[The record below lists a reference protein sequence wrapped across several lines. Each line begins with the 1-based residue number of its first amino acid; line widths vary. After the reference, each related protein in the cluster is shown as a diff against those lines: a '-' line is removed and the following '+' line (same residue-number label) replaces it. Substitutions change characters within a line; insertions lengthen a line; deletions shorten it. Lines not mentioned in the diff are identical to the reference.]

1 MGLNEQSKLGCT
13 YYTVYNEKDYAQKE
27 VMTMAVIE
35 TNQETKAK
43 LVYQLQSEKGEM
55 RQTSRTF
62 SNLAAG
68 ASNDALHAGLSA
80 RAGLLDVSGASIV
93 RVDESELVSE

>member
-1 MGLNEQSKLGCT
+1 
-13 YYTVYNEKDYAQKE
+13 
-27 VMTMAVIE
+27 MAVIE

-43 LVYQLQSEKGEM
+43 LVYQLQSEEGEM

-62 SNLAAG
+62 SNLAAD

-80 RAGLLDVSGASIV
+80 LAGLLDVSGASIV

>member
-1 MGLNEQSKLGCT
+1 MSLFG
-13 YYTVYNEKDYAQKE
+13 VVDYKYDEATDKE
-27 VMTMAVIE
+27 VTTMAIVE

-43 LVYQLQSEKGEM
+43 LVYQVESTEGEL

-62 SNLAAG
+62 SNLS
-68 ASNDALHAGLSA
+68 ASADNDALHAGLSA
-80 RAGLLDVSGASIV
+80 LAGLLDVSGASIV

>member
-1 MGLNEQSKLGCT
+1 
-13 YYTVYNEKDYAQKE
+13 
-27 VMTMAVIE
+27 MAVIE

-43 LVYQLQSEKGEM
+43 LVYQLQSEEGEM

-68 ASNDALHAGLSA
+68 AGNDALHAGLSA
-80 RAGLLDVSGASIV
+80 LAGLLDVSGASIV

>member
-1 MGLNEQSKLGCT
+1 
-13 YYTVYNEKDYAQKE
+13 
-27 VMTMAVIE
+27 MAVIE

-43 LVYQLQSEKGEM
+43 LVYQLQSEEGEM

-62 SNLAAG
+62 SNLATG

-80 RAGLLDVSGASIV
+80 LAGLLDVSGASIV